1 MPAYPVPPHDKWT
14 TRPEE
19 VEGFISY
26 IQDLASWAGLGDN
39 EWPREILWSLRSP
52 TVITWNQMTAAQI
65 TRSTR
70 LLSILKQCFSGHARA
85 NLILGNYESSQNR
98 VNCCGFEGV
107 RLLSREFG
115 IKTRTEL
122 LFFRNRITSGV
133 FKCATI
139 PETVRQIQH
148 ELFKFARI
156 QQLVDPSVNNAQ
168 LDIMEPDQILILLR
182 SLPDACRQWLV
193 LNVVQESFQAYT
205 EAALRYESQQRAWSE
220 LNHKPIAQW
229 KDKGKGKGGK
239 GSEDEKNQGKGKGED
254 KQQDSPHKDTQG
266 CFKCGSTKHFAR
278 DCPHKYD
285 QYYQYKDK
293 KGSGKS
299 PEKGKTN
306 SKSSKGKETKGKD
319 SKGKGKGKSKSKKG
333 QRAAEFSE
341 SSDYWSDY
349 DEGWDESWKDD
360 DQWSEISD
368 GGRLASFVGVV
379 TYHEQNAGHK
389 PCSLGTSQ
397 TQKCERVDAD
407 RVNGKSLVRWLTCA
421 LVFAVLNMTCLV
433 LSFYIH
439 QPPIHRSKDCNFEH
453 TVCFV
458 SSEGSLQCTGVETS
472 DCYLTLREFMEGY
485 HPTDPGQAMEPE
497 PFVQFEANRTPR
509 RDAASLS
516 PIQVADQPSDNSQ
529 QITRIRAGQAPTAEP
544 TDPSRSKQL
553 VGQGACLV
561 SRRKPKTDMNMSY
574 SARNVGHNSFGAE
587 YHEFENEAIEPEELV
602 FKSMQ
607 TILNEQKQSQSR
619 WSAACETVGRRAS
632 HVSNISPAMTWLMQW
647 FDECINFD
655 LVESKRQLSDR
666 CRKPSSLE
674 ESCSYANSCRMDT
687 KRWCRVQD
695 GTYSKQHRT
704 YTCLSTQ
711 SSTSMCTGVPCVTCP
726 KNKRSKCRSWTRS
739 KVRSMQVDE
748 ERERVQMLFMPR
760 YSIHPPAARSQEIW
774 NCGSVVRS
782 RPTSCRALVCKSLL
796 PCQWHELEWT
806 DHPVCITR
814 STDPFTR
821 RPTPE
826 TRGRSGMQ
834 RVGSHQATQ
843 LALSVCNLPRSL
855 DVKLH
860 PCLMY
865 SSVYAE
871 ECCRESVQHKYSAR
885 AELDGISICKGQ
897 RTKGRAVAFELFW
910 QCFRCCTADDFWF
923 NTQSQAKVSHLENVD
938 GVRCQQKIEP
948 EHRGIM
954 WETPN
959 TSHEKTSHPNMHVVR
974 GRHIKPEISRFGEKT
989 ACRIQNEE
997 VGNLQMHD
1005 NCMGRNPF
1013 TEGSGIVVGVV
1024 HQGSSERV
1032 SESLIINRCLL
1043 IQSLERVTRRCI
1055 RAGKFGSKFRSQET
1069 IMDLCMQFA
1078 LCLEMCQPQ
1087 DASMFDYRY
1096 VRRRL
1101 NCLCIHEQR
1110 WVEAFV
1116 AAQKMLMQDVL
1127 GSHLI
1132 GCVVKRSGF
1141 EILKCHKSWYSYAFF
1156 ASGKTINMTP
1166 EVCPDSPYY
1175 WEDLGHVVR
1184 AWTLRPAQGRQNG
1197 REEIDQLVACLFVE
1211 RHVRLIWH
1219 DGSVISKRELS
1230 VVMSSRSVKKVLT
1243 GCSGLK
1249 VQKQVISRCRACN
1262 MQRSR
1267 LFDREM
1273 IACKQWCG
1281 QFDIDEKAIGSCR
1294 EMSRLVGNEGQP
1306 KYSRLVGNIGQ
1317 PKHRQV
1323 ALSLQVECTVCVN
1336 LEDVEVQV
1344 QDRSASCGCLLCRM
1358 RCDVIQ
1364 GIVIGR
1370 HKQMCCCAF
1379 PEREY
1384 HRYAHEKTMLLPLG
1398 GVTTRWLL
1406 HMQTKLHR
1414 CVELPLGGVTMRW
1427 LLRAVFEPGVQETL
1441 MSCDEMCRPHR
1452 MRVVLA
1458 RQVDSCEDVV
1468 KFERN
1473 RMVEPRYG
1481 HVEKATW
1488 QSMLSGWD
1496 VKGVV
1501 SVIHLGYGTHVI
1513 SGIFT
1518 EYPDGFW
1525 KCDDEVDSCW

>member
-1 MPAYPVPPHDKWT
+1 
-14 TRPEE
+14 
-19 VEGFISY
+19 
-26 IQDLASWAGLGDN
+26 
-39 EWPREILWSLRSP
+39 
-52 TVITWNQMTAAQI
+52 
-65 TRSTR
+65 
-70 LLSILKQCFSGHARA
+70 
-85 NLILGNYESSQNR
+85 
-98 VNCCGFEGV
+98 
-107 RLLSREFG
+107 
-115 IKTRTEL
+115 
-122 LFFRNRITSGV
+122 
-133 FKCATI
+133 
-139 PETVRQIQH
+139 
-148 ELFKFARI
+148 
-156 QQLVDPSVNNAQ
+156 
-168 LDIMEPDQILILLR
+168 
-182 SLPDACRQWLV
+182 
-193 LNVVQESFQAYT
+193 
-205 EAALRYESQQRAWSE
+205 
-220 LNHKPIAQW
+220 
-229 KDKGKGKGGK
+229 
-239 GSEDEKNQGKGKGED
+239 
-254 KQQDSPHKDTQG
+254 
-266 CFKCGSTKHFAR
+266 
-278 DCPHKYD
+278 
-285 QYYQYKDK
+285 
-293 KGSGKS
+293 
-299 PEKGKTN
+299 
-306 SKSSKGKETKGKD
+306 
-319 SKGKGKGKSKSKKG
+319 
-333 QRAAEFSE
+333 
-341 SSDYWSDY
+341 
-349 DEGWDESWKDD
+349 
-360 DQWSEISD
+360 
-368 GGRLASFVGVV
+368 
-379 TYHEQNAGHK
+379 
-389 PCSLGTSQ
+389 
-397 TQKCERVDAD
+397 
-407 RVNGKSLVRWLTCA
+407 
-421 LVFAVLNMTCLV
+421 
-433 LSFYIH
+433 
-439 QPPIHRSKDCNFEH
+439 
-453 TVCFV
+453 
-458 SSEGSLQCTGVETS
+458 
-472 DCYLTLREFMEGY
+472 
-485 HPTDPGQAMEPE
+485 
-497 PFVQFEANRTPR
+497 
-509 RDAASLS
+509 
-516 PIQVADQPSDNSQ
+516 
-529 QITRIRAGQAPTAEP
+529 
-544 TDPSRSKQL
+544 
-553 VGQGACLV
+553 
-561 SRRKPKTDMNMSY
+561 
-574 SARNVGHNSFGAE
+574 
-587 YHEFENEAIEPEELV
+587 
-602 FKSMQ
+602 
-607 TILNEQKQSQSR
+607 
-619 WSAACETVGRRAS
+619 
-632 HVSNISPAMTWLMQW
+632 
-647 FDECINFD
+647 
-655 LVESKRQLSDR
+655 
-666 CRKPSSLE
+666 
-674 ESCSYANSCRMDT
+674 
-687 KRWCRVQD
+687 
-695 GTYSKQHRT
+695 
-704 YTCLSTQ
+704 
-711 SSTSMCTGVPCVTCP
+711 
-726 KNKRSKCRSWTRS
+726 
-739 KVRSMQVDE
+739 
-748 ERERVQMLFMPR
+748 
-760 YSIHPPAARSQEIW
+760 
-774 NCGSVVRS
+774 
-782 RPTSCRALVCKSLL
+782 
-796 PCQWHELEWT
+796 
-806 DHPVCITR
+806 
-814 STDPFTR
+814 
-821 RPTPE
+821 
-826 TRGRSGMQ
+826 
-834 RVGSHQATQ
+834 
-843 LALSVCNLPRSL
+843 
-855 DVKLH
+855 
-860 PCLMY
+860 
-865 SSVYAE
+865 
-871 ECCRESVQHKYSAR
+871 
-885 AELDGISICKGQ
+885 
-897 RTKGRAVAFELFW
+897 
-910 QCFRCCTADDFWF
+910 
-923 NTQSQAKVSHLENVD
+923 
-938 GVRCQQKIEP
+938 
-948 EHRGIM
+948 
-954 WETPN
+954 
-959 TSHEKTSHPNMHVVR
+959 
-974 GRHIKPEISRFGEKT
+974 
-989 ACRIQNEE
+989 
-997 VGNLQMHD
+997 
-1005 NCMGRNPF
+1005 
-1013 TEGSGIVVGVV
+1013 
-1024 HQGSSERV
+1024 
-1032 SESLIINRCLL
+1032 
-1043 IQSLERVTRRCI
+1043 
-1055 RAGKFGSKFRSQET
+1055 
-1069 IMDLCMQFA
+1069 MDLCMQFA

-1518 EYPDGFW
+1518 EIQMVFGSVMMKLIFVGDLRVPTSHVCQRAHYRMQRLTRQSLYAQFDSADLERDPMQLEKVFRDLSAKVLRPTHVERYLSPFIVQLRQLINRENSFRWHVSCQCFKLGVI
-1525 KCDDEVDSCW
+1525 KMEVGSRNTTRAKENPIGMSDVAAEKVRTRDL